1 MRVCGAGGSGQ
12 VVERDAVVDVDGGIE
27 LVGRPFISLLGW
39 CHSFCPQ
46 IIFQRL
52 CVFVQAGP
60 GVGDAS
66 SGGYRRMGLQ
76 EILAGEAHPKG
87 KDEH

>member
-1 MRVCGAGGSGQ
+1 M
-12 VVERDAVVDVDGGIE
+12 VERDAVVDVDGGIE